1 MYHQKHTSAHLGEDV
16 KEGVRVGVDHW
27 RDVRDAARHVRLH
40 DPHLDRGANQHQTN
54 LKCARSAVFIFG
66 ATVSLSYSL
75 VKRLSSSYFLV
86 ERLSLSYFL
95 VKRLSL
101 SYFLVE
107 VAFSI
112 GRLHLL
118 VHRPP
123 HQLSLERI
131 EFNSLSTLLKSKL
144 LLVQHLT
151 LTISDLM
158 SWSPGN
164 DQQRT

>member
-40 DPHLDRGANQHQTN
+40 DPHLDKGANLT
-54 LKCARSAVFIFG
+54 CARSLVFIFG
-66 ATVSLSYSL
+66 ATVSLSYML
-75 VKRLSSSYFLV
+75 VKTLSFSYFLI
-86 ERLSLSYFL
+86 
-95 VKRLSL
+95 
-101 SYFLVE
+101 E

-131 EFNSLSTLLKSKL
+131 KSNIHY
-144 LLVQHLT
+144 QHY
-151 LTISDLM
+151 
-158 SWSPGN
+158 
-164 DQQRT
+164 